1 MPLRAAAFCA
11 WGTGGEGRAGCGVDQ
26 PTRSSESSLIFLL
39 ELLQAL
45 DTYRFEQLLLA
56 RANGIS
62 VAISKTDVEMVDLL
76 GILSTYDISSNV
88 GIQD

>member
-1 MPLRAAAFCA
+1 
-11 WGTGGEGRAGCGVDQ
+11 VDQ